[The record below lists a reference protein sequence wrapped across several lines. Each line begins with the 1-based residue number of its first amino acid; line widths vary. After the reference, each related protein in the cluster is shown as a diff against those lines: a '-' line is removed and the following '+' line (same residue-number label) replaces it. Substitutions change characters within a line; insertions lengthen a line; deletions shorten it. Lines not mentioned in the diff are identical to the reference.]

1 MSFLKGILFGV
12 IITLSFNKIQGQNLI
27 IKNIVITDTLIVIDS
42 NLIVANSIKMKY
54 NQHYFTDFKFNQI
67 NNGLV
72 FNDSMLGKSVDIV
85 YRTFQFSYKFQYSNK
100 PKGLIEPIFTEKP
113 QYYNPYRDNNQ
124 TLVFSNGLNVN
135 GNIARGLGF
144 GNNQDVV
151 LNSNLNLQLGGKL
164 GNGFSILAAIS
175 DENNPIQPEG
185 NTQQIQD
192 FDKVYITL
200 MKDSNSL
207 TVGDV
212 LMKNVNDNYFLK
224 FYKKS
229 RGLQLDY
236 KYSNYHLQSDVAIS
250 RGRFSRNEI
259 QGIEGVQGPY
269 RLNGVNN
276 ELNIIVISGTETV
289 YVDGKKLNRG
299 QQNEYVIDYNVG
311 EITFMPKQLITKF
324 SRIVVEFQYSD
335 RNYARS
341 VVYFGNQL
349 KFKHWTTHINYF
361 SEQDNKQQLTDTTNK
376 NAIQT
381 ALEQSGDKKVIF
393 NNVTKYTKFSNER
406 VMYRLRDS
414 LGYKVYV
421 HSKSDVGDTAYFN
434 PVFSFLGNNLGN
446 YIPVASSTN
455 GRVYAWVRPIAG
467 VPQGSYEPVVELVA
481 PKRNQMLTWT
491 NFFQINPLFKIK
503 VEGAY
508 SNNNENTYSVL
519 DKKNDDGLGLFAE
532 LVQSVNKNQNLKI
545 QNSVKVEMV
554 NQNFKFIERYRNV
567 EFNRIWN
574 RQLNNSASNI
584 LQKEIITS
592 AMSEWEIKNH
602 SNVKL
607 EYNKYLKGNSFNG
620 NRMLTEYGFT
630 HNKATLRLSYDGV
643 STKEKIDTLT
653 NKNRATKLVGL
664 LEYKIKNHN
673 LSFNHVFDESKFN
686 VDTNQLLTNS
696 FKFFENKLMLNSNNS
711 QNLFQ
716 YRIEASERQDY
727 SPINQMFSLNSVG
740 RNVNTELSFS
750 NKKGNR
756 INVVNAYRYLRLIQ
770 SKSNE
775 EIILNRIE
783 YNANYFKRV
792 VNLNTYYQIG
802 NGREQKKQFSYALVQ
817 AGNGVYQW
825 VDYNGNGIEEINEF
839 EVAVFPDQA
848 KYIKLFLPTNEFI
861 KSNHIELN
869 QTLRLQAPSSWFS
882 KSKWKQFVTR
892 FNTISLLKIDRKMTD
907 NRFLSVINPFYSNIS
922 DTSLISISNLLKQT
936 SFYNR
941 NSGKFG
947 VEHNIQS
954 LQSKLLLNS
963 GFEWRNIEKQNAII
977 RYNVTKLINVISNFE
992 LTQKEA
998 RNQFFNE
1005 RNYKYVAQK
1014 IHPEIFF
1021 QTIKGYRL
1029 GVFYAYLEAQ
1039 NEEKYGGEKAFVNEF
1054 GIESRYFIAGKGNV
1068 DFKITSHQIN
1078 FNGNNNSPLAFDLL
1092 NGLSKGKNLT
1102 WNINL
1107 GIKTKGNVQINVSYN
1122 GRQSENTKTIHLGR
1136 AEARY
1141 IF

>member
-1 MSFLKGILFGV
+1 MSLTRAILCGVLFL
-12 IITLSFNKIQGQNLI
+12 LSSNKIQAQLLIKKNLI
-27 IKNIVITDTLIVIDS
+27 IGDTFVLLDS
-42 NLIVANSIKMKY
+42 NLIIENSIKIKY
-54 NQHYFTDFKFNQI
+54 NQQLFTGFKFVQA
-67 NNGLV
+67 NNGIV
-72 FNDSMLGKSVDIV
+72 FNDSMLNKQIEIV
-85 YRTFQFSYKFQYSNK
+85 YRTFNLNYKFQYSNK
-100 PKGLIEPIFTEKP
+100 PKELIEPIFNEKP
-113 QYYNPYRDNNQ
+113 QFYTPYQENNQ
-124 TLVFSNGLNVN
+124 ALLFSNGLNVN

-212 LMKNVNDNYFLK
+212 LMKNINENYFLK

-229 RGLQLDY
+229 RGLQFDY

-276 ELNIIVISGTETV
+276 ELNIIVISGTEAV
-289 YVDGKKLNRG
+289 YIDGKKLNRG
-299 QQNEYVIDYNVG
+299 QQNDYVIDYNVG

-349 KFKHWTTHINYF
+349 KFKNWTTIVNYF

-376 NAIQT
+376 NAIQN
-381 ALEQSGDKKVIF
+381 ALELSGDKKVIF
-393 NNVTKYTKFSNER
+393 KNVTKFSNFTNER
-406 VMYRLRDS
+406 VMYRIRDS
-414 LGYKVYV
+414 LGYTIYV
-421 HSKSDVGDTAYFN
+421 HSKTDVGDTAYFN
-434 PVFSFLGNNLGN
+434 PVFSFVGNNLGN
-446 YIPVASSTN
+446 YIPIASSTN
-455 GRVYAWVRPIAG
+455 GRVYAWVSPIGG
-467 VPQGSYEPVVELVA
+467 VPQGTYEPVVELIA
-481 PKRNQMLTWT
+481 PKRNQMLTWS
-491 NFFQINPLFKIK
+491 NFFQLNPSFQVKL
-503 VEGAY
+503 EGAY

-532 LVQSVNKNQNLKI
+532 MIHQVNKHDNLKI
-545 QNSVKVEMV
+545 KNNFKVEMV

-574 RQLNNSASNI
+574 RQLNNSVSKI
-584 LQKEIITS
+584 QQKEIITS
-592 AMSEWEIKNH
+592 AVSEWNIKQH
-602 SNVKL
+602 SDIKL
-607 EYNKYLKGNSFNG
+607 EFNNYLKGNSFKG
-620 NRMLTEYGFT
+620 NRLLSEYGF
-630 HNKATLRLSYDGV
+630 NYNNASLRLSYDHV
-643 STKEKIDTLT
+643 STNEKLDSFT
-653 NKNRATKLVGL
+653 NKNFASKILGS
-664 LEYKIKNHN
+664 LEYKFKNH
-673 LSFNHVFDESKFN
+673 SVVFNHVFDESKFKI
-686 VDTNQLLTNS
+686 DTNRLLSNS
-696 FKFFENKLMLNSNNS
+696 FKFFENKLILNSNNS

-716 YRIEASERQDY
+716 YKIEASERQDF
-727 SPINQMFSLNSVG
+727 SPLNQLFSIHTIG
-740 RNVNTELSFS
+740 RNVNTELSYS

-756 INVVNAYRYLRLIQ
+756 INVINAYRYLKTIQ
-770 SKSNE
+770 SNTNE
-775 EIILNRIE
+775 DVILNRIE

-792 VNLNTYYQIG
+792 VNLSTYYQIG
-802 NGREQKKQFSYALVQ
+802 NGREQKKQYSYALVQ

-825 VDYNGNGIEEINEF
+825 VDYNANGIEEINEF
-839 EVAVFPDQA
+839 EVAAFPDQA

-861 KSNHIELN
+861 KSNLIELN
-869 QTLRLQAPSSWFS
+869 QTLRLQAPSAWYS
-882 KSKWKQFVTR
+882 KSKLKQFLTR

-907 NRFLSVINPFYSNIS
+907 NRFQSVINPFYSNIT

-954 LQSKLLLNS
+954 LKSKMLLNS
-963 GFEWRNIEKQNAII
+963 GFESRKIDKQNAII
-977 RYNVTKLINVISNFE
+977 RYNFSKLMNLVTNLE
-992 LTQKEA
+992 LTQKET

-1005 RNYKYVAQK
+1005 RNYNYLAQR
-1014 IHPEIFF
+1014 IHPELFF
-1021 QTIKGYRL
+1021 QTIKGYRIGL
-1029 GVFYAYLEAQ
+1029 FYAYLEAK
-1039 NEEKYGGEKAFVNEF
+1039 NDEKYGGEKAFVNEF
-1054 GIESRYFIAGKGNV
+1054 GIESRYFISGKGNI
-1068 DFKITSHQIN
+1068 DLKISSIQIQ
-1078 FNGNNNSPLAFDLL
+1078 FDGNNNSPLAFDLL
-1092 NGLSKGKNLT
+1092 NGLNKGKNLT
-1102 WNINL
+1102 WNLNL
-1107 GIKTKGNVQINVSYN
+1107 GLKTKGNVQINVSYN
-1122 GRQSENTKTIHLGR
+1122 GRQSENSKTIHIGR

>member
-1 MSFLKGILFGV
+1 MSLKNGILYSVLF
-12 IITLSFNKIQGQNLI
+12 ILSLNKIQAQNLI
-27 IKNIVITDTLIVIDS
+27 VKKINISDTIVVLDS
-42 NLIVANSIKMKY
+42 NVVVFNSLKI
-54 NQHYFTDFKFNQI
+54 KFNQQYFTNYKI
-67 NNGLV
+67 NQEKNALI
-72 FNDSMLGKSVDIV
+72 FNDSMIGKNIEIV
-85 YRTFQFSYKFQYSNK
+85 YRTLNFNHQFQYSNK
-100 PKGLIEPIFTEKP
+100 PKGLIEPIFADKP
-113 QYYNPYRDNNQ
+113 QYYNPYRENNQ
-124 TLVFSNGLNVN
+124 TLLFSNGLNVN

-212 LMKNVNDNYFLK
+212 LMKNVNENYFLK

-259 QGIEGVQGPY
+259 QGVEGVQGPY

-289 YVDGKKLNRG
+289 YVDGKKLSRG
-299 QQNEYVIDYNVG
+299 QQNDYVIDYNVG
-311 EITFMPKQLITKF
+311 EVTFMPKQLITKF

-349 KFKHWTTHINYF
+349 KFKNWVTHINYF

-376 NAIQT
+376 NAIQN
-381 ALEQSGDKKVIF
+381 ALEQAGDNKVIF
-393 NNVTKYTKFSNER
+393 NNVKKYTNFSNER

-421 HSKSDVGDTAYFN
+421 HATSDVGDTAYFN
-434 PVFSFLGNNLGN
+434 PVFSFIGNNLGN

-455 GRVYAWVRPIAG
+455 GRVYAWVSPIAG
-467 VPQGSYEPVVELVA
+467 VPQGSYEPIVELVA

-532 LVQSVNKNQNLKI
+532 LVQSINKNENFKVQNVVKI
-545 QNSVKVEMV
+545 EMV
-554 NQNFKFIERYRNV
+554 NQNFKYIERYRNV

-574 RQLNNSASNI
+574 RQLNNSISKI
-584 LQKEIITS
+584 QQKEIISS
-592 AMSEWEIKNH
+592 ASSEWFIKSH
-602 SNVKL
+602 SNMKL
-607 EYNKYLKGNSFNG
+607 EFNNYLKGNSFNG
-620 NRMLTEYGFT
+620 NRLLSEYGFT
-630 HNKATLRLSYDGV
+630 HHKASVRLSYDGV
-643 STKEKIDTLT
+643 STKENIDTLT
-653 NKNRATKLVGL
+653 SQNKASKFLGT
-664 LEYKIKNHN
+664 LEYKFKNN
-673 LSFNHVFDESKFN
+673 SLSFNHVFDQSKFN
-686 VDTNQLLTNS
+686 IDTNQLLSNS
-696 FKFFENKLMLNSNNS
+696 FKFLENKLILNSNNS

-716 YRIEASERQDY
+716 YRIEASERQDF
-727 SPINQMFSLNSVG
+727 SPLSQAFSLNSIG
-740 RNVNTELSFS
+740 RNVNTELSYS
-750 NKKGNR
+750 SKKGNR
-756 INVVNAYRYLRLIQ
+756 VNIINAYRYLRLIQ

-792 VNLNTYYQIG
+792 VNVNTYYQIG
-802 NGREQKKQFSYALVQ
+802 NGREQKKQYSYALVQ

-825 VDYNGNGIEEINEF
+825 VDYNSNGIEEINEF
-839 EVAVFPDQA
+839 EVAAFPDQA

-861 KSNHIELN
+861 KSNQIELN
-869 QTLRLQAPSSWFS
+869 QTLRLQAPSSWNS
-882 KSKWKQFVTR
+882 KAKWKQFLTR

-907 NRFLSVINPFYSNIS
+907 NRFQAVINPFHSNIS
-922 DTSLISISNLLKQT
+922 DTALISISNLLKQT
-936 SFYNR
+936 TFYNR

-954 LQSKLLLNS
+954 VQSKILLNS
-963 GFEWRNIEKQNAII
+963 GFEWRNIDKQNAIV
-977 RYNVTKLINVISNFE
+977 RYNFTKQINMITNLD
-992 LTQKEA
+992 LTLKEA
-998 RNQFFNE
+998 RNQFFND
-1005 RNYKYVAQK
+1005 RNYKYLAQK
-1014 IHPEIFF
+1014 IHPELFF

-1029 GVFYAYLEAQ
+1029 GIFYSYLEAK
-1039 NEEKYGGEKAFVNEF
+1039 NEEKYGGEKAFINEF
-1054 GIESRYFIAGKGNV
+1054 GVESRYFIAGKGNI
-1068 DFKITSHQIN
+1068 DLKITSHQIN

-1092 NGLSKGKNLT
+1092 NGLNKGKNLT
-1102 WNINL
+1102 WNLNL

-1122 GRQSENTKTIHLGR
+1122 GRQSENAKTIHIGR